1 MMAGDDDQGRNRI
14 ATDDMSRWTRYG
26 RFFIPGIERPF
37 QLPWGFGPGAFAAAG
52 AQIAA
57 LTTGRVSIVDAFQ
70 NIGVI
75 GMDSFLPLP
84 ISRIGLIDNFP
95 AWAMDSVTP
104 SAFRPFFEYVM
115 NLDGLGREIYNNRQ
129 TRYGDAYTGGDSIP
143 EAYKAIART
152 LFKAT
157 DGGLDISPN
166 TMYFFASNYLD
177 GFAKASTAV
186 FDVGMNITG
195 QKDFDA
201 KNDIPFLGSFMG
213 TKSNVDSR
221 EFSKVEAQVKAFD
234 KRINSLKDKPDLL
247 NNFLQSEDAQKQ
259 YAAVQFYN
267 QQVNGQLR
275 QLRTVANQIR
285 ANDAITP
292 SERKPQLE
300 QIINMQNIVKRQL
313 LNVFEDLGVRP

>member
-1 MMAGDDDQGRNRI
+1 MNMNA
-14 ATDDMSRWTRYG
+14 
-26 RFFIPGIERPF
+26 
-37 QLPWGFGPGAFAAAG
+37 FG
-52 AQIAA
+52 Q
-57 LTTGRVSIVDAFQ
+57 
-70 NIGVI
+70 
-75 GMDSFLPLP
+75 
-84 ISRIGLIDNFP
+84 
-95 AWAMDSVTP
+95 
-104 SAFRPFFEYVM
+104 
-115 NLDGLGREIYNNRQ
+115 EIYNNRQ
-129 TRYGDAYTGGDSIP
+129 SRFGDAYTGGDNIP
-143 EAYKAIART
+143 DMYKDAARLLVNIT
-152 LFKAT
+152 N
-157 DGGLDISPN
+157 GGIDWSPN
-166 TMYFFASNYLD
+166 TMYFFANNYLD

-234 KRINSLKDKPDLL
+234 KRINSLKDKPELL
-247 NNFLQSEDAQKQ
+247 SSFLQSEDAQKQ

-267 QQVNGQLR
+267 NQVNGQLR

-300 QIINMQNIVKRQL
+300 QIINMQNVVKRQL